1 MPEPESYRHF
11 EFLLD
16 GNIYGALK
24 SVETKAEMTIIKD
37 DFEKYFTKLINL
49 NGIVNQCL
57 HESLETMRASASER
71 EFNEMMAMRLTEEY
85 VSFAAQRMQADVDI
99 YYNHNRLKMLDFE
112 MSRIDDHKRLF
123 LNAKES
129 AEKRCKEMMT
139 AKDLFLE
146 KSKKLAKE
154 CSSIKRDDKK
164 QNKAIKERDELKE
177 KNTKIVLENTLL
189 VSKLGKLEDKL
200 NVLSEESKSKDKKI
214 NELEDKLMRLRQVL
228 DKYNVKRRSVATN
241 FPEPESGPKSGRN
254 GRRNKPTPK
263 PGRRWYSTPSLC
275 DRENEDVDCRIIKIN
290 CCKFYGDFEQREARE
305 YARK

>member
-1 MPEPESYRHF
+1 MPETESYRHF

-24 SVETKAEMTIIKD
+24 TAETKAEMTIIKD
-37 DFEKYFTKLINL
+37 EFEKYFTKLIGL
-49 NGIVNQCL
+49 NEIVNQCL

-71 EFNEMMAMRLTEEY
+71 EFNEIMAMRLTEEY
-85 VSFAAQRMQADVDI
+85 VAFAAQRMQADVDI

-112 MSRIDDHKRLF
+112 LSRIDDHKRLF

-164 QNKAIKERDELKE
+164 QNKASKERDELKE
-177 KNTKIVLENTLL
+177 QNTKIILENTLL
-189 VSKLGKLEDKL
+189 TSKLGKLEEKL
-200 NVLSEESKSKDKKI
+200 AAMSKTAETKDKKVD
-214 NELEDKLMRLRQVL
+214 ELENKLASLKQDL

-241 FPEPESGPKSGRN
+241 FPEPERLAVPKRVSRKKVPN
-254 GRRNKPTPK
+254 RE
-263 PGRRWYSTPSLC
+263 PGRRWYSTPALC
-275 DRENEDVDCRIIKIN
+275 DRENEDINCRIIKIN
-290 CCKFYGDFEQREARE
+290 CGKFYGDFEQRECA
-305 YARK
+305 KMK

>member
-1 MPEPESYRHF
+1 MPETESYRHF

-24 SVETKAEMTIIKD
+24 TAETKAEMTIIKD
-37 DFEKYFTKLINL
+37 EFEKYFTKLIGL
-49 NGIVNQCL
+49 NEIVNQCL

-71 EFNEMMAMRLTEEY
+71 EFNEIMAMRLTEEY
-85 VSFAAQRMQADVDI
+85 VAFAAQRMQADVDI

-112 MSRIDDHKRLF
+112 LSRIDDHKRLF

-164 QNKAIKERDELKE
+164 QNKASKERDELKE
-177 KNTKIVLENTLL
+177 QNTKIILENTLL
-189 VSKLGKLEDKL
+189 TSKLGKLEEKL
-200 NVLSEESKSKDKKI
+200 AAMSKTAETKDKKVD
-214 NELEDKLMRLRQVL
+214 ELENKLACLKQDL

-241 FPEPESGPKSGRN
+241 FPEPERLAVPKRVSRKKVPN
-254 GRRNKPTPK
+254 RE
-263 PGRRWYSTPSLC
+263 PGRRWYSTPALC
-275 DRENEDVDCRIIKIN
+275 DRENEDINCRIIKIN
-290 CCKFYGDFEQREARE
+290 CGKFYGDFEQRECA
-305 YARK
+305 KMK

>member
-1 MPEPESYRHF
+1 MPETESYRHF

-24 SVETKAEMTIIKD
+24 TAETKAEMTIIKD
-37 DFEKYFTKLINL
+37 EFEKYFTKLIGL

-71 EFNEMMAMRLTEEY
+71 EFNEIMAMRLTEEY
-85 VSFAAQRMQADVDI
+85 VAFAAQRMQADVDI

-112 MSRIDDHKRLF
+112 LSRIDDHKRLF

-164 QNKAIKERDELKE
+164 QNKASKERDELKE
-177 KNTKIVLENTLL
+177 QNTKIILENTLL
-189 VSKLGKLEDKL
+189 TSKLGKLEEKL
-200 NVLSEESKSKDKKI
+200 AAMSKTAETKDKKVD
-214 NELEDKLMRLRQVL
+214 ELENKLACLKQDL

-241 FPEPESGPKSGRN
+241 FPEPERLAVPKRVSRKKVPN
-254 GRRNKPTPK
+254 RE
-263 PGRRWYSTPSLC
+263 PGRRWYSTPALC
-275 DRENEDVDCRIIKIN
+275 DRENEDINCRIIKIN
-290 CCKFYGDFEQREARE
+290 CGKFYGDFEQRECA
-305 YARK
+305 KMK

>member
-1 MPEPESYRHF
+1 MPETESYRHF

-24 SVETKAEMTIIKD
+24 TAETKAEMTIIKD
-37 DFEKYFTKLINL
+37 EFEKYFTKLIGL

-71 EFNEMMAMRLTEEY
+71 EFNEIMAMRLTEEY
-85 VSFAAQRMQADVDI
+85 VAFAAQRMQADVDI

-112 MSRIDDHKRLF
+112 LSRIDDHKRLF

-177 KNTKIVLENTLL
+177 QNTKIILENTLL
-189 VSKLGKLEDKL
+189 TSKLGKLEEKL
-200 NVLSEESKSKDKKI
+200 AAMSKTAETKDKKVD
-214 NELEDKLMRLRQVL
+214 ELENKLACLKQDL

-241 FPEPESGPKSGRN
+241 FPEPERLPVPKRVSRKKVPN
-254 GRRNKPTPK
+254 RE
-263 PGRRWYSTPSLC
+263 PGRRWYSTPALC
-275 DRENEDVDCRIIKIN
+275 DRENEDINCRIIKIN
-290 CCKFYGDFEQREARE
+290 CGKFYGDFEQRECA
-305 YARK
+305 KMK